1 MTLKNFCILP
11 FIHFATT
18 TEGQCRL
25 CCKVSKHDV
34 IRDNN
39 GVPYNVN
46 THSID
51 EIWNSNHYREIRSRI
66 LKDEKLEECSICF
79 KEEETFY
86 SAWNKDTKDELPSK
100 RRKENQKWLHVEKTK
115 LKDSINSI
123 VTDPT
128 IKYFDIRLSNLC
140 NLKCRMCWPHFS
152 SQIVKEQQQFNKQGL
167 PTHYK
172 HYNVDEWNTQKLW
185 KSIDEQIL
193 HIEEITFVGGEPT
206 LHEDMYNLLD
216 KLVEKGY
223 SKNIRLKI
231 TSNLTNIQQRLIE
244 SFKSFKSV
252 VINGSIDG
260 IEEFND
266 YIRHPSDWKT
276 INKNIDKL
284 LLIDDLKLNLTPV
297 IQIYN
302 IFNLRNLI
310 EWYVKKWIKT
320 EKGENFLLSLD
331 LLYDP
336 NYLSVKL
343 LNTYGKEKWYWN
355 TYVPTIEYLDNIL
368 ADITSYP
375 QEVQNYWKIL
385 DTLRRRIVNIAL
397 YTESVGYDE
406 SGKLQYWFSES
417 KAKDI
422 DVYREKCK
430 KYTQQLDKHRN
441 QNIENIMKDFYEVIK

>member
-1 MTLKNFCILP
+1 M
-11 FIHFATT
+11 
-18 TEGQCRL
+18 
-25 CCKVSKHDV
+25 
-34 IRDNN
+34 
-39 GVPYNVN
+39 
-46 THSID
+46 
-51 EIWNSNHYREIRSRI
+51 
-66 LKDEKLEECSICF
+66 
-79 KEEETFY
+79 
-86 SAWNKDTKDELPSK
+86 
-100 RRKENQKWLHVEKTK
+100 
-115 LKDSINSI
+115 
-123 VTDPT
+123 
-128 IKYFDIRLSNLC
+128 
-140 NLKCRMCWPHFS
+140 
-152 SQIVKEQQQFNKQGL
+152 
-167 PTHYK
+167 
-172 HYNVDEWNTQKLW
+172 
-185 KSIDEQIL
+185 

-244 SFKSFKSV
+244 SFNSFKSV

-260 IEEFND
+260 VDKFND
-266 YIRHPSDWKT
+266 YIRHPSDWQT

-302 IFNLRNLI
+302 IFNLKDLI
-310 EWYVKKWIKT
+310 KWYVKKWIKT
-320 EKGENFLLSLD
+320 GKGENFLLSLD

-336 NYLSVKL
+336 DYLSVKL
-343 LNTYGKEKWYWN
+343 LNTHGKEKWYWD

-406 SGKLQYWFSES
+406 NGKLQYWFTES
-417 KAKDI
+417 KTKDI

-430 KYTQQLDKHRN
+430 KYTQQLDKHRQ